1 MELKDRYV
9 KADPSPNGPRFCST
23 CSQYKASFDGV
34 WKISAHG
41 KNRRWICEECMSK
54 RVAVER
60 IK

>member
-1 MELKDRYV
+1 
-9 KADPSPNGPRFCST
+9 
-23 CSQYKASFDGV
+23 V